1 MEVAVIKKNKME
13 VKIEKMKMEADET
26 KHMRRWMT
34 VLRRRMTLILMF

>member
-26 KHMRRWMT
+26 KPMRRWMT
-34 VLRRRMTLILMF
+34 ILRRRMTLILMF